1 MAAKINTEIAEHLEE
16 VALLLDEQEANQF
29 RARAYRRAAET
40 VKKLTRPVD
49 KLIKTGGL
57 EALQQLS
64 GIGKAL
70 ARSIQQFVVSGRL
83 PILERLQ
90 RERDP
95 VAALASVSGRGLDLV
110 VIGSQ

>member
-1 MAAKINTEIAEHLEE
+1 MAAKINREIAARLEE
-16 VALLLDEQEANQF
+16 VARLLDEQEANQF

-40 VKKLTRPVD
+40 VRKLTRPVD

-64 GIGKAL
+64 GIGNVL

-83 PILERLQ
+83 PILERLE
-90 RERDP
+90 RERP
-95 VAALASVSGRGLDLV
+95 GGSAGVSF
-110 VIGSQ
+110 GSRRAVG